1 MDAQTTAD
9 PSPEPVPETE
19 EQKDDSRFK
28 WFKII
33 LITLGVIALAGV
45 LIFYFG
51 TPCTENDAST
61 IKKIGCAIGD
71 ALGAFGKVLAEVA
84 NNFWAIVGLVFG
96 GGFLTFVGKITIE
109 WYKKSGEKPSGI
121 KKDVLDK
128 DKENLQ
134 KKNDALREQ
143 KDGLQRQ
150 ADDMTKTAEQR
161 AEAQKELDDTNDKI
175 DENQDKIDK
184 ITKTLEGE

>member
-9 PSPEPVPETE
+9 AKPEPVPETE

-51 TPCTENDAST
+51 TPCTDKDAST

-96 GGFLTFVGKITIE
+96 GAFLTFVGKITIE

-134 KKNDALREQ
+134 KKNDALRERNQ
-143 KDGLQRQ
+143 ELRD
-150 ADDMTKTAEQR
+150 AIEESTA
-161 AEAQKELDDTNDKI
+161 AEAEIQEMKDELKDNEDEINKNESKI
-175 DENQDKIDK
+175 EE
-184 ITKTLEGE
+184 ITKSIEGE